1 MRYFDVPDKIY
12 FFIIIYLCF
21 IYRFVDIY
29 GKFIKI
35 TKMQKKINE

>member
-12 FFIIIYLCF
+12 FLELFTYVF

-35 TKMQKKINE
+35 TKMQKKN